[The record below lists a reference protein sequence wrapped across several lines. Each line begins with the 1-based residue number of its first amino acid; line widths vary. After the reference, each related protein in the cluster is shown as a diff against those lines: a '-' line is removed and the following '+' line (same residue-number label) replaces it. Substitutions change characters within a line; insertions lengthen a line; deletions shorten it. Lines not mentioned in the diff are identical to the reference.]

1 MTDAAALHREQVDYW
16 NGVGGQHWVDQQRR
30 TDQMMEGIRDVLLAH
45 AALGR
50 GTRVL
55 DIGCGCGDTTA
66 AIADVVGATGKVV
79 GLDVSAPMIKLA
91 QTRLNGRA
99 NVDLVCADAATA
111 TLPPADVLVSRFG
124 VMFFGNPDAAFANL
138 RKSLAPTGRLVFVCW
153 RKFDENPWMQIPL
166 FAAYEHVP
174 RLPKLGPED
183 PGPFSF
189 ADTER
194 VRRILTSAGFAPP
207 RFTPRDVVMDIS
219 GGEGLEGAVYQTAHV
234 GATSRALDGQ
244 PEAARNAA
252 IASVRKALTPFAT
265 PTGVLLKG
273 SIWVVEAE
281 QGS

>member
-1 MTDAAALHREQVDYW
+1 MSNAATLHQEQVDYW
-16 NGVGGQHWVDQQRR
+16 NGVGGQHWVAQQQE
-30 TDQMMEGIRDVLLAH
+30 TDRMLASIRDVMLAY

-55 DIGCGCGDTTA
+55 DIGCGCGDTTEA
-66 AIADVVGATGKVV
+66 LADVVGPTGSVV
-79 GLDVSAPMIKLA
+79 GLDVSAPMLQVA
-91 QTRLNGRA
+91 ATRLRGRP
-99 NVDLVCADAATA
+99 NVEFLCADAATA
-111 TLPPADVLVSRFG
+111 SLPPADVLVSRFG

-138 RKSLAPTGRLVFVCW
+138 RKNLKLGGRLVFICW

-189 ADTER
+189 AITER
-194 VRRILTSAGFAPP
+194 VTRILTTAGFGAP
-207 RFTPRDVVMDIS
+207 RFTARDVVMDIS
-219 GGEGLEGAVYQTAHV
+219 GGAGLEGAVYQTTHV

-244 PEAARNAA
+244 PETARNAA
-252 IASVRKALTPFAT
+252 IESVRRALTPFAT

-273 SIWVVEAE
+273 AIWVVEAE
-281 QGS
+281 NAR

>member
-1 MTDAAALHREQVDYW
+1 MTTDMAAYWDRAGKVWVEQQALLDRIYQPVAEAVVEAADPRNGQAVLDVGCGAGATTFTAAWRTGPEGRAVGVDISPAL
-16 NGVGGQHWVDQQRR
+16 VELARR
-30 TDQMMEGIRDVLLAH
+30 RAGEDGLEGIEFLLADAQVH
-45 AALGR
+45 PF
-50 GTRVL
+50 
-55 DIGCGCGDTTA
+55 
-66 AIADVVGATGKVV
+66 
-79 GLDVSAPMIKLA
+79 AP
-91 QTRLNGRA
+91 
-99 NVDLVCADAATA
+99 DFDAM
-111 TLPPADVLVSRFG
+111 VSRFG

-194 VRRILTSAGFAPP
+194 VRRILTSAGFALP